1 VKSINNLSS
10 RDGTLRFQASSLE
23 LVNFK
28 YRCAIVGK
36 KKRVKR
42 NQYAD
47 LGRKKKER
55 EKEERTFKR
64 EIPFRRVEPERGA
77 PKQQHTEGFFRL
89 RSCPPSRAS
98 ERANERTSER
108 ANERAARCIPVKSHA
123 SQRWLSRA
131 LVGEVIVLTGVYR
144 SSTLCV
150 YGGISHWRVVGGG

>member
-108 ANERAARCIPVKSHA
+108 A
-123 SQRWLSRA
+123 RWLSRA